1 MVFIGKKLLN
11 NDQIKK
17 SIIKRLRTA
26 GCVFAEEEAEL
37 LLAEAR
43 SLDALSNMV
52 NNRINGSPLEYVLG
66 WAEFCGHRI
75 EVEPGVFVP
84 RRRTEFLVHQA
95 VAFSIPGVTVVD
107 LCCGSGAL
115 GVAIAKD
122 LGWINLHSIDID
134 PIAVHCALRNVT
146 SLGGQVYEG
155 DLYKPLPSTLRGKV
169 DILVANV
176 PYVPTDQ
183 IKMLPQEA
191 RLHEPNVALDG
202 GVDGLDIQRRVA
214 KEATLWL
221 KTGGHLLIE
230 TSKMQAT
237 QTVEI
242 FSQNGLIPQLVHYG
256 ELDSTIVIGTN
267 PPLE

>member
-1 MVFIGKKLLN
+1 MVFIGQKLLI

-43 SLDALSNMV
+43 TLDALSDMV

-75 EVEPGVFVP
+75 VVEPGVFVP

-107 LCCGSGAL
+107 LCCGTGGI

-122 LGWINLHSIDID
+122 LGWIELYSVDID
-134 PIAVHCALRNVT
+134 PTAVRCALRNVT

-155 DLYKPLPSTLRGKV
+155 DLYKPLPSKLRGKV
-169 DILVANV
+169 DILVVNA
-176 PYVPTDQ
+176 PYVPTGQ
-183 IKMLPQEA
+183 IKLLPQEA

-230 TSKMQAT
+230 TSKMQAP

-242 FSQNGLIPQLVHYG
+242 FSQNGLIPQLVHYA

-267 PPLE
+267 PPPE